1 MCFSFCC
8 KDSDN
13 FQIWRKRW
21 LPICFSFQT
30 FRWRWLKTFQ
40 LALSKMSYFS
50 MHVFCLP
57 QNMSTFYRWMTCWVS
72 VTLAVIKAINATVCT
87 CVDHVCVCVC
97 VYVCVWSRCSNPVW
111 YRTCHPKNS
120 LPPVIILHR
129 GSLMSFNDGLYF
141 ICNWCCMTNFWFL
154 ATRQW
159 IELIESVY
167 LEFICFQ
174 ISDLSLCVL
183 IVAQAPPT
191 PKKQQETPMETDNF
205 QKRRMS
211 FTVSPG

>member
-1 MCFSFCC
+1 MYFAS
-8 KDSDN
+8 
-13 FQIWRKRW
+13 
-21 LPICFSFQT
+21 
-30 FRWRWLKTFQ
+30 LKTWVPSFAVHAV
-40 LALSKMSYFS
+40 LDDMLSF
-50 MHVFCLP
+50 F
-57 QNMSTFYRWMTCWVS
+57 
-72 VTLAVIKAINATVCT
+72 VTLAVIKAINAAVCM
-87 CVDHVCVCVC
+87 CVRPYVCVYM
-97 VYVCVWSRCSNPVW
+97 YVCVWSQCSNPVW
-111 YRTCHPKNS
+111 YRTCHPINR

-129 GSLMSFNDGLYF
+129 GSLMSFNDGSYF
-141 ICNWCCMTNFWFL
+141 IWNWCCMTNFWFL

-167 LEFICFQ
+167 FEFICFQ

-183 IVAQAPPT
+183 IVTQAPPT